1 MANFGKVALFHQSEK
16 RNEKAPDYTGT
27 LEIAAG
33 DIGELV
39 KYLNNADQED
49 DYQGNPIVKLSLS
62 AWINETRAG
71 KKYLKGSLGEPYR
84 PDAAKTAKVD
94 PLPADMPF

>member
-1 MANFGKVALFHQSEK
+1 MANFGKFSLFAQSEK

-27 LEIAAG
+27 LEVSAS

-39 KYLNNADQED
+39 RHLSNAEQED

-62 AWINETRAG
+62 AWINESKAG
-71 KKYLKGSLGEPYR
+71 KKYLKGIFSEPYR
-84 PDAAKTAKVD
+84 PDGETAAKVD
-94 PLPADMPF
+94 PISDNMPF